1 MEAEAGEPRHLVR
14 SISFTCTP
22 TPGRPGPA
30 LSEAE
35 ADVSAPSTRA
45 HESRGSCPPTR
56 PSSHLGGPEPREI
69 PWPEIGPESHH

>member
-14 SISFTCTP
+14 SIGLTCTP

-35 ADVSAPSTRA
+35 AGVSAPSARA
-45 HESRGSCPPTR
+45 HEPRGSLPPTR
-56 PSSHLGGPEPREI
+56 PSSHLGGPEP
-69 PWPEIGPESHH
+69 GKVTLA

>member
-14 SISFTCTP
+14 SIGLTCTP

-35 ADVSAPSTRA
+35 AGVSAQAPGPMSPAAAALLPGRA
-45 HESRGSCPPTR
+45 LTLEDRSPGK
-56 PSSHLGGPEPREI
+56 
-69 PWPEIGPESHH
+69 